1 MGLPYRYAA
10 QPSDR
15 WFLSVPF
22 SKVQLLNLP
31 LRVLVHGSLLAV
43 LAAFAG
49 CETKS
54 YMDPSRTG
62 YFETTPTS
70 IPILSRIDVIE
81 QAADSSIEYTQPT
94 PEDLVPNQ
102 LEYRLAP
109 GDVMRVSIPQL
120 ISSTETDISTR
131 VVDQAGKISLPI
143 IGQVQAAGLT
153 VQEIEKEIV
162 TKLAGV
168 ITNPKAFISVEEA
181 RAYQFR
187 ILGSVEAPGLYA
199 LNKPDLRVLDALAL
213 ARGAVPSTTRILV
226 TRAKANDAQYESDYT
241 GKTGAQKAEPA
252 TGSKPTPTTEAPAP
266 QEQPKPANPATPSSA
281 DIDAL
286 INELPGAAPAPAS
299 APAPT
304 AEPAPAPTAEPAPAP
319 VPTAEP
325 APAPVPTAEPAPAAA
340 PAAEPATEPAPGAEP
355 ATPPA
360 TQPGML
366 SNRTRQS
373 PPVDIDQLEPAKAS
387 DTAAA
392 DIASQSN
399 EDGDRFTFDNA
410 TQTWV
415 KVKSAGA
422 KSPAAAKATADAATA
437 PTAAPEPAADTATDA
452 TVPGLRTGDAAR
464 ARGRAKVDEKKAFSS
479 RVIEV
484 DYNQLVRGA
493 ANLNVIIRPNDMLYC
508 DTGEVGVVYIGGEI
522 ARPGVYN
529 LPTSGK
535 LTLSRLV
542 DAAGGLG
549 QIAIPQRVDLIRRIG
564 GDKEAAIRVNLA
576 AIRNRAE
583 PDIFMKSD
591 DHVIIGTNF
600 WATPL
605 AVIRNG
611 FRMTYGFGFL
621 VDRNW
626 GNDIFGAPPVNIN
639 GQ

>member
-1 MGLPYRYAA
+1 
-10 QPSDR
+10 
-15 WFLSVPF
+15 
-22 SKVQLLNLP
+22 
-31 LRVLVHGSLLAV
+31 
-43 LAAFAG
+43 
-49 CETKS
+49 
-54 YMDPSRTG
+54 MDPSRTG

-109 GDVMRVSIPQL
+109 GDVMKVSIPQL

-226 TRAKANDAQYESDYT
+226 TRAKANDAQYESDYA

-252 TGSKPTPTTEAPAP
+252 DGSKSTPKTEAPAP
-266 QEQPKPANPATPSSA
+266 REQPKSADPATPSSA

-286 INELPGAAPAPAS
+286 INELPGAAPAPA
-299 APAPT
+299 
-304 AEPAPAPTAEPAPAP
+304 PAPAPTAEPAPAP
-319 VPTAEP
+319 VPTD
-325 APAPVPTAEPAPAAA
+325 APAPAPAAA
-340 PAAEPATEPAPGAEP
+340 PTAEPATEPAPSAEP

-399 EDGDRFTFDNA
+399 DEGDRFTFDNA

-422 KSPAAAKATADAATA
+422 KSPAAGKATADAATA

-621 VDRNW
+621 IDRNW
-626 GNDIFGAPPVNIN
+626 GNDIFGAPPQNIV

>member
-1 MGLPYRYAA
+1 MQMGLPYRYAA

-15 WFLSVPF
+15 RFLKVPL

-109 GDVMRVSIPQL
+109 GDVMKVSIPQL

-226 TRAKANDAQYESDYT
+226 TRAKANDAQYESDYA

-252 TGSKPTPTTEAPAP
+252 DGSKSTSKTEAPAP
-266 QEQPKPANPATPSSA
+266 QAQPKSADPATPSSA

-304 AEPAPAPTAEPAPAP
+304 AEPAPAPVPTDEPAPAP
-319 VPTAEP
+319 AGAPT
-325 APAPVPTAEPAPAAA
+325 
-340 PAAEPATEPAPGAEP
+340 AEPATEPAPGAEP

-399 EDGDRFTFDNA
+399 DEGDRFTFDNA

-422 KSPAAAKATADAATA
+422 KSPAAPKATADAATA
-437 PTAAPEPAADTATDA
+437 PTAAPEPAADAATDA

-621 VDRNW
+621 IDRNW
-626 GNDIFGAPPVNIN
+626 GNDIFGAPPTNIN

>member
-1 MGLPYRYAA
+1 MQMGLPYRYAA

-15 WFLSVPF
+15 RFLSVPL

-43 LAAFAG
+43 FAAFTG

-109 GDVMRVSIPQL
+109 GDVMKVSIPQL
-120 ISSTETDISTR
+120 ISSTETDVSTR

-226 TRAKANDAQYESDYT
+226 TRAKANDAQYESDYA

-252 TGSKPTPTTEAPAP
+252 TGSKPTPTTEAPVP
-266 QEQPKPANPATPSSA
+266 QEQPKPANPATPSTA

-299 APAPT
+299 APAT
-304 AEPAPAPTAEPAPAP
+304 APTAEPTPAP
-319 VPTAEP
+319 SDTP
-325 APAPVPTAEPAPAAA
+325 APSAA
-340 PAAEPATEPAPGAEP
+340 PATEPAP

-387 DTAAA
+387 DTAAS
-392 DIASQSN
+392 DIASQAN
-399 EDGDRFTFDNA
+399 EEGDRFTFDNA

-437 PTAAPEPAADTATDA
+437 PAAAPAPATDTATDA
-452 TVPGLRTGDAAR
+452 TMPGLRTGDAAR

-621 VDRNW
+621 IDRNW
-626 GNDIFGAPPVNIN
+626 GNDIFGAPPTNIN

>member
-1 MGLPYRYAA
+1 
-10 QPSDR
+10 
-15 WFLSVPF
+15 
-22 SKVQLLNLP
+22 
-31 LRVLVHGSLLAV
+31 
-43 LAAFAG
+43 
-49 CETKS
+49 
-54 YMDPSRTG
+54 MDPSRTG

-109 GDVMRVSIPQL
+109 GDVMKVSIPQL

-226 TRAKANDAQYESDYT
+226 TRAKANDAQYESDYA

-252 TGSKPTPTTEAPAP
+252 TGSKPTPTTEAPVP
-266 QEQPKPANPATPSSA
+266 QEQPKPANSATPSSA

-304 AEPAPAPTAEPAPAP
+304 AEPAPAPA
-319 VPTAEP
+319 PTAEP
-325 APAPVPTAEPAPAAA
+325 SPAAA
-340 PAAEPATEPAPGAEP
+340 PTAEPATEPAPGAEP

-366 SNRTRQS
+366 SSRTRQS

-399 EDGDRFTFDNA
+399 EEGDRFTFDNA

-422 KSPAAAKATADAATA
+422 KSPAAGKATADAATA
-437 PTAAPEPAADTATDA
+437 PAAALEPAADTATDA
-452 TVPGLRTGDAAR
+452 SMPGLRTGDAAR

-621 VDRNW
+621 IDRNW
-626 GNDIFGAPPVNIN
+626 GNDIFGAPPTNIN

>member
-1 MGLPYRYAA
+1 
-10 QPSDR
+10 
-15 WFLSVPF
+15 
-22 SKVQLLNLP
+22 
-31 LRVLVHGSLLAV
+31 
-43 LAAFAG
+43 
-49 CETKS
+49 
-54 YMDPSRTG
+54 MDPSRTG

-70 IPILSRIDVIE
+70 IPILTRIDVIE

-109 GDVMRVSIPQL
+109 GDVMKVSIPQL

-162 TKLAGV
+162 GRLAGV

-187 ILGSVEAPGLYA
+187 VLGSVEAPGLYA

-226 TRAKANDAQYESDYT
+226 TRAKANDAQYESDYS
-241 GKTGAQKAEPA
+241 GRPPAPKADAGTA
-252 TGSKPTPTTEAPAP
+252 TKPTTPEPSRPPEQTKPVDTAP
-266 QEQPKPANPATPSSA
+266 PSVA

-286 INELPGAAPAPAS
+286 INELPGTAPATPVAPAPVAPP
-299 APAPT
+299 APAPVAEPAKEPAPT
-304 AEPAPAPTAEPAPAP
+304 PAAEPAPATEP
-319 VPTAEP
+319 
-325 APAPVPTAEPAPAAA
+325 A
-340 PAAEPATEPAPGAEP
+340 PAAEPAPATEP

-366 SNRTRQS
+366 SSRSRQS
-373 PPVDIDQLEPAKAS
+373 PPVDIDQLEPAKAN

-392 DIASQSN
+392 DIAAQATD
-399 EDGDRFTFDNA
+399 DGDRFTFDNA

-415 KVKSAGA
+415 KVKRADSKSAASKASVDSTSAPAVAPAPAAGA
-422 KSPAAAKATADAATA
+422 PADEA
-437 PTAAPEPAADTATDA
+437 
-452 TVPGLRTGDAAR
+452 VPGLRTGEAAR

-493 ANLNVIIRPNDMLYC
+493 ANLNVIIRPNDMLFC

-564 GDKEAAIRVNLA
+564 GDKEACIRVNLA

-621 VDRNW
+621 IDRNW
-626 GNDIFGAPPVNIN
+626 GNDIFGAPPTNIN

>member
-1 MGLPYRYAA
+1 
-10 QPSDR
+10 
-15 WFLSVPF
+15 
-22 SKVQLLNLP
+22 
-31 LRVLVHGSLLAV
+31 
-43 LAAFAG
+43 
-49 CETKS
+49 
-54 YMDPSRTG
+54 MDPSRTG

-94 PEDLVPNQ
+94 PEDLVPNK

-109 GDVMRVSIPQL
+109 GDVMKVSIPQL

-226 TRAKANDAQYESDYT
+226 TRTKANGEQYESDYA

-266 QEQPKPANPATPSSA
+266 QEQPKPDNPAIPSSA

-304 AEPAPAPTAEPAPAP
+304 ADPAPAPTDEPA
-319 VPTAEP
+319 
-325 APAPVPTAEPAPAAA
+325 PAPAAA
-340 PAAEPATEPAPGAEP
+340 PTAEPATEPAPGAEP

-399 EDGDRFTFDNA
+399 EEGDRFTFDNA

-415 KVKSAGA
+415 KVKRADA
-422 KSPAAAKATADAATA
+422 KSPAAGTATADAATA
-437 PTAAPEPAADTATDA
+437 PAAAPAPATDTATDA

-621 VDRNW
+621 IDRNW
-626 GNDIFGAPPVNIN
+626 GNDIFGAPPTNIT

>member
-1 MGLPYRYAA
+1 LK
-10 QPSDR
+10 
-15 WFLSVPF
+15 LSF
-22 SKVQLLNLP
+22 
-31 LRVLVHGSLLAV
+31 RFLVHGSLLAV
-43 LAAFAG
+43 VAAFAG

-109 GDVMRVSIPQL
+109 GDVMKVSIPQL
-120 ISSTETDISTR
+120 ISSTETDVSTR

-162 TKLAGV
+162 TRLAGV

-226 TRAKANDAQYESDYT
+226 TRAKANDAQYESDY
-241 GKTGAQKAEPA
+241 GGRTGAQKVEPA
-252 TGSKPTPTTEAPAP
+252 AGAKPATKTEAPVP
-266 QEQPKPANPATPSSA
+266 QEQPKPVNPAPPSGA
-281 DIDAL
+281 DIEAL
-286 INELPGAAPAPAS
+286 INELPGAAA
-299 APAPT
+299 
-304 AEPAPAPTAEPAPAP
+304 
-319 VPTAEP
+319 
-325 APAPVPTAEPAPAAA
+325 APAAA
-340 PAAEPATEPAPGAEP
+340 PAPAPAPAAEPAAAPAAAPTSEPAPSAEPATQ
-355 ATPPA
+355 PA

-366 SNRTRQS
+366 SSRARQA

-392 DIASQSN
+392 DIAAQST
-399 EDGDRFTFDNA
+399 EEGDRFTFDNA

-415 KVKSAGA
+415 KVKHADA
-422 KSPAAAKATADAATA
+422 KAPAASKVT
-437 PTAAPEPAADTATDA
+437 ADTATAPASAPAPAAGTATDA
-452 TVPGLRTGDAAR
+452 AVPGLRTGDAAR

-621 VDRNW
+621 IDRNF
-626 GNDIFGAPPVNIN
+626 GNDVFGPPPYT
-639 GQ
+639 QQQ

>member
-1 MGLPYRYAA
+1 M
-10 QPSDR
+10 
-15 WFLSVPF
+15 
-22 SKVQLLNLP
+22 
-31 LRVLVHGSLLAV
+31 
-43 LAAFAG
+43 
-49 CETKS
+49 
-54 YMDPSRTG
+54 
-62 YFETTPTS
+62 
-70 IPILSRIDVIE
+70 
-81 QAADSSIEYTQPT
+81 
-94 PEDLVPNQ
+94 
-102 LEYRLAP
+102 
-109 GDVMRVSIPQL
+109 
-120 ISSTETDISTR
+120 
-131 VVDQAGKISLPI
+131 
-143 IGQVQAAGLT
+143 
-153 VQEIEKEIV
+153 
-162 TKLAGV
+162 
-168 ITNPKAFISVEEA
+168 
-181 RAYQFR
+181 
-187 ILGSVEAPGLYA
+187 
-199 LNKPDLRVLDALAL
+199 
-213 ARGAVPSTTRILV
+213 
-226 TRAKANDAQYESDYT
+226 
-241 GKTGAQKAEPA
+241 
-252 TGSKPTPTTEAPAP
+252 
-266 QEQPKPANPATPSSA
+266 
-281 DIDAL
+281 
-286 INELPGAAPAPAS
+286 
-299 APAPT
+299 
-304 AEPAPAPTAEPAPAP
+304 
-319 VPTAEP
+319 
-325 APAPVPTAEPAPAAA
+325 
-340 PAAEPATEPAPGAEP
+340 
-355 ATPPA
+355 PPA

-366 SNRTRQS
+366 SSRARQA

-392 DIASQSN
+392 DIAAQST
-399 EDGDRFTFDNA
+399 EEGDRFTFDNA

-415 KVKSAGA
+415 KVKHADA
-422 KSPAAAKATADAATA
+422 KAPAASKVT
-437 PTAAPEPAADTATDA
+437 ADTATAPASAPAPAAGTATDA
-452 TVPGLRTGDAAR
+452 AVPGLRTGDAAR

-621 VDRNW
+621 IDRNW
-626 GNDIFGAPPVNIN
+626 GNDIFGAPPTNVN

>member
-1 MGLPYRYAA
+1 MQMGLPYRYAV

-15 WFLSVPF
+15 RFLSVPL

-109 GDVMRVSIPQL
+109 GDVMKVSIPQL

-226 TRAKANDAQYESDYT
+226 TRAKANDAQYESDYA
-241 GKTGAQKAEPA
+241 GKTSAQKAEPA
-252 TGSKPTPTTEAPAP
+252 TGSKPTPTTEAPVP

-286 INELPGAAPAPAS
+286 INELPGAAAAPAS
-299 APAPT
+299 APATAPT
-304 AEPAPAPTAEPAPAP
+304 AEPAPAP
-319 VPTAEP
+319 
-325 APAPVPTAEPAPAAA
+325 AAA
-340 PAAEPATEPAPGAEP
+340 PTAEPATEPAP

-366 SNRTRQS
+366 SSRARQS
-373 PPVDIDQLEPAKAS
+373 PPVDIDQLEPARAS

-392 DIASQSN
+392 DIASQST
-399 EDGDRFTFDNA
+399 EEGDRFTFDNA

-415 KVKSAGA
+415 KVKRADA
-422 KSPAAAKATADAATA
+422 KSPAAGKATADAATA
-437 PTAAPEPAADTATDA
+437 PAAAPAPAADTATDA
-452 TVPGLRTGDAAR
+452 TMPGLRTGDAAR

-621 VDRNW
+621 IDRNW
-626 GNDIFGAPPVNIN
+626 GNDIFGAPPTNIN

>member
-1 MGLPYRYAA
+1 
-10 QPSDR
+10 
-15 WFLSVPF
+15 
-22 SKVQLLNLP
+22 
-31 LRVLVHGSLLAV
+31 
-43 LAAFAG
+43 
-49 CETKS
+49 
-54 YMDPSRTG
+54 MDPSRTG

-70 IPILSRIDVIE
+70 IPILTRIDVIE

-109 GDVMRVSIPQL
+109 GDVMKVSIPQL

-226 TRAKANDAQYESDYT
+226 TRAKANDAQYESDYA

-266 QEQPKPANPATPSSA
+266 REQPKPANPAIPSSA

-304 AEPAPAPTAEPAPAP
+304 AEPAPAP

-325 APAPVPTAEPAPAAA
+325 APAGAPT
-340 PAAEPATEPAPGAEP
+340 AEPATEPAPGAEP

-399 EDGDRFTFDNA
+399 EEGDRFTFDNA

-621 VDRNW
+621 IDRNW
-626 GNDIFGAPPVNIN
+626 GNDIFGAPPTNIS